1 MKIISRFIGCPHAHL
16 PLPGPR
22 VPGCQRPHGENPH
35 GDTRA
40 PLLQIQAAPKDLASS
55 WCSAPHGHTSAAA
68 AAAAASSSYQSSSPA
83 AASPARAEPMDLP
96 PQPPAGAA
104 SYATSTNQPAYSPS
118 YPSSYTK
125 FNSALNAGL
134 LNPMSPPPL
143 PLDKTRSSPT
153 LFDMMANEQDYH
165 PRTAASIHSIPAPPH
180 PHPHPLQP
188 ARSMDRQ
195 MLLQDR
201 VAELIGSCSPGN
213 QFNDADS
220 SDVRLTLSSKDGLS
234 VTLCVHRHILVA
246 HSRFFAAKLSDR
258 WSKQQRTLPHIIEIS
273 DCDDVEVYIETLRL
287 MYCKDLRRRLMREDV
302 SKVLG
307 ILKVSAAIVFDAGV
321 LSCLEYLEA
330 APWAEDDDEKVAA
343 LLTQLHLESSGA
355 GEVLKRVSLEL
366 APSSVA
372 EEVEVGRGCNGGG
385 NVSGGEEVLVRLLQ
399 VVLEGKDEKARRDM
413 KGLVSKMLRE
423 NSTSRGG
430 AIGGDLRKESLY
442 SACNGCLSLLCEQFV
457 RVAGG
462 DQSEVAQIARQADN
476 LHWMLDIL
484 VERQIAEDFLRTW
497 AMQIELAEM
506 HGKVPAIHR
515 FEVSRVTARLFVGV
529 GKGQI
534 LVSKEARCQLLNTWL
549 EPFYED
555 FGWMRRACKGLDRH
569 LIEDGLANMILTLPL
584 ATQQEILLAWFNRFL
599 NSGED
604 CPNIQRGFEA
614 SRLKL
619 SQRHAAIWTT
629 IYLFTQIIENSFCG
643 LHVNIKVVDWY
654 SPFNGASM
662 MKTLELGTPAA
673 GDSAGIDALDN
684 ACKPALNAT
693 TDAGK
698 KVKEL
703 TDAITPHVQQFF
715 DANPN
720 PEKVV
725 VPLEGTIFGTI
736 TAWFVM
742 PIMLR
747 RIHKYASQSPIST
760 LLGNSAKNDVSYEI
774 ILWSALE
781 DPANYLI
788 TFMAFSEM

>member
-1 MKIISRFIGCPHAHL
+1 MPASSTSSRSRPFPKPSASHLVPH
-16 PLPGPR
+16 
-22 VPGCQRPHGENPH
+22 
-35 GDTRA
+35 
-40 PLLQIQAAPKDLASS
+40 DLASS
-55 WCSAPHGHTSAAA
+55 WCCSPHGHSPAAA
-68 AAAAASSSYQSSSPA
+68 ALFFLSSQSSSPTA
-83 AASPARAEPMDLP
+83 AAPASPARADPAPMDP
-96 PQPPAGAA
+96 SPQPPASG
-104 SYATSTNQPAYSPS
+104 YAPS

-165 PRTAASIHSIPAPPH
+165 PRTAAAIHSIPAPPQ
-180 PHPHPLQP
+180 PHPLQP

-195 MLLQDR
+195 VLLQDR

-220 SDVRLTLSSKDGLS
+220 SDVRLTLTSKDGLS

-258 WSKQQRTLPHIIEIS
+258 WSKQQRTLPHIVEIS
-273 DCDDVEVYIETLRL
+273 DCDDVEVYVETLRL

-302 SKVLG
+302 NKVLG

-366 APSSVA
+366 APSAVA
-372 EEVEVGRGCNGGG
+372 EEVEVGGGCNG
-385 NVSGGEEVLVRLLQ
+385 GGEEVLVRLLQ
-399 VVLEGKDEKARRDM
+399 VVLEGKDEKARREM

-442 SACNGCLSLLCEQFV
+442 SACNGCLRLLHDQFV
-457 RVAGG
+457 RAAGG
-462 DQSEVAQIARQADN
+462 DQSEVVQIARQADN

-497 AMQIELAEM
+497 AMQIELAEL

-515 FEVSRVTARLFVGV
+515 YEVSRVTARLFVGV

-534 LVSKEARCQLLNTWL
+534 LVSKEARCQLLSTWL

-569 LIEDGLANMILTLPL
+569 LIEDGLANTILTLPL
-584 ATQQEILLAWFNRFL
+584 PTQQEILLAWFNRFL

-604 CPNIQRGFEA
+604 CPNIQRGFEVWWRRA
-614 SRLKL
+614 FWKRNGEPEQPPRL
-619 SQRHAAIWTT
+619 RITAIC
-629 IYLFTQIIENSFCG
+629 ENS
-643 LHVNIKVVDWY
+643 
-654 SPFNGASM
+654 
-662 MKTLELGTPAA
+662 
-673 GDSAGIDALDN
+673 
-684 ACKPALNAT
+684 
-693 TDAGK
+693 
-698 KVKEL
+698 
-703 TDAITPHVQQFF
+703 
-715 DANPN
+715 
-720 PEKVV
+720 
-725 VPLEGTIFGTI
+725 
-736 TAWFVM
+736 
-742 PIMLR
+742 
-747 RIHKYASQSPIST
+747 
-760 LLGNSAKNDVSYEI
+760 
-774 ILWSALE
+774 
-781 DPANYLI
+781 
-788 TFMAFSEM
+788 